1 MFRTVHSIRSL
12 HKLLSNY
19 RDRGKFRTLSKI
31 KPFVRI
37 IITENNQVCNQKFL
51 TAGEVS
57 WNWGTSI
64 NNSSKTREK
73 KTPQGNILKF
83 SIPNT
88 LKTTI

>member
-1 MFRTVHSIRSL
+1 MFDRVHSIRSL

-19 RDRGKFRTLSKI
+19 RDRAKFRTLSKI

-37 IITENNQVCNQKFL
+37 IITKNNQASSQKFL
-51 TAGEVS
+51 TAGDVL

-73 KTPQGNILKF
+73 KTPQGNILEF
-83 SIPNT
+83 PVPDT